1 MAEKQKQPDPTSGL
15 EAIIPE
21 LPTVTDG
28 RGQKHTLRRLGLAD
42 VFRALRI
49 ISGISGE
56 GQRRLI
62 EAAKGQSLSL
72 EAQVGMVLAYGL
84 SSPETER
91 GILEFLASL
100 VGASYEEFANDP
112 ETWPLDVQ
120 LDIALKLVNEHP
132 DITAFFTKVAAALKN
147 PETSGRLSKLF
158 GQREPGN

>member
-1 MAEKQKQPDPTSGL
+1 MAEKQQNPTSGL
-15 EAIIPE
+15 EALIPE

-42 VFRALRI
+42 VFRGLRI

-56 GQRRLI
+56 GQRQLI

-100 VGASYEEFANDP
+100 VGASYEEFAGEPNV
-112 ETWPLDVQ
+112 WPLDVQ
-120 LDIALKLVNEHP
+120 LDILLKLVNEHP
-132 DITAFFTKVAAALKN
+132 DITAFFTKLAAAAKN
-147 PETSGRLSKLF
+147 PETTGRLSRLF
-158 GQREPGN
+158 GRKEPGN